1 MASKPE
7 RPPTAML
14 GVLTVVAVL
23 QLFDLVTHNDVLT
36 AVLTLV
42 VCAAY
47 LGVWFWTH
55 RYR

>member
-14 GVLTVVAVL
+14 GVLTVVAAL